1 MGRYGVYLLWCHT
14 SINNSVDGNS
24 TLTDIDPCTKCK
36 KRDGYV
42 WHWGNISDSK
52 GYAECKSCGAKF

>member
-1 MGRYGVYLLWCHT
+1 M
-14 SINNSVDGNS
+14 S
-24 TLTDIDPCTKCK
+24 DIDPCTKCK

-52 GYAECKSCGAKF
+52 GYAECKSCGAKFT